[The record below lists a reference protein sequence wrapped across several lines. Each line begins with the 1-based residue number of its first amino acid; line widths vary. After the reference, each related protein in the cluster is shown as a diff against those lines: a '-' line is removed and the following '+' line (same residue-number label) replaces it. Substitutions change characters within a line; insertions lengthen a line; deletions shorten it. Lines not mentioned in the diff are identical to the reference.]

1 MPYIVTY
8 HSGAFGDKDSVNSDA
23 FLVGVFSTLDGAR
36 QAIIEDFNDMKE
48 SYSTN
53 YNSDF
58 DIGSTHDF
66 SHFPLN
72 TMESVEFC
80 AVPIVV
86 NELDGWKSFKG
97 GSYNITQAELDWL
110 IEPKDQPFI

>member
-8 HSGAFGDKDSVNSDA
+8 HSGADGINSDA
-23 FLVGVFSTLDGAR
+23 FLVGAFSTLESAR
-36 QAIIEDFNDMKE
+36 NAIVEDFNNMKE
-48 SYSTN
+48 SCSAN
-53 YNSDF
+53 YNSNF
-58 DIGSTHDF
+58 DTDSTLDF

-72 TMESVEFC
+72 SMESVKYSV
-80 AVPIVV
+80 VPIVV
-86 NELDGWKSFKG
+86 NEFDGLKSFKG